1 MKELIEI
8 QKELKAPKSQTNTF
22 GKYKYRSLEDILEA
36 LKPIIAKNKCFILIT
51 DSIELV
57 GERYYVKATA
67 TLYNDEGQSVTASA
81 YAREDVDKKGMD
93 LSQLTGATSSYAR
106 KFALNG
112 LFAIDDS
119 ADSDSTNDISADQK
133 NHSRTINES
142 EMSQLN
148 KLIGATNTD
157 IEKFCAAYKIGSLSE
172 MKLPEFQNAIK
183 LLKAK
188 QAKAQ
193 Q

>member
-8 QKELKAPKSQTNTF
+8 QKELKAPKSQTNAF

-36 LKPIIAKNKCFILIT
+36 VKPIMYAKKCFLIIN
-51 DSIELV
+51 DNIELV
-57 GERYYVKATA
+57 GERFYVKATA
-67 TLYNDEGQSVTASA
+67 TLYNDEGQTVSVSA
-81 YAREDVDKKGMD
+81 FAREDADKKGMD

-133 NHSRTINES
+133 NHSRTINEA

-148 KLIGATNTD
+148 QLIGATNTD
-157 IEKFCAAYKIGSLSE
+157 IEKFCTNYKIGSLSE

-188 QAKAQ
+188 QVKAQ